1 MQSGYFRK
9 WRHESVLPD
18 GYQPLT
24 IGRGISCA
32 ARRVPDRTA
41 LIAGDMHLTYRMLVR
56 RMAQV
61 ANMARAK
68 YGLLHGDRV
77 ALVAP
82 NMLSYTELV
91 AGLSDA
97 GAIVATLSPRLTA
110 PELRTIIADC
120 DPRLIIVDPS
130 LSISD
135 DSSWTGDI
143 PMLRLG
149 KDYDAMRSQAGD
161 SFEAST
167 VLETDSFALAYT
179 SGTTGEPKGV
189 LLSHRSRA
197 LTFMAMAAEYGCFG
211 IDDHFLAMAPMCHGA
226 GFVFACAALFS
237 GGTTEL
243 FDGGDPL
250 AMLDRLGTRDVTGAF
265 VVPTQLAR
273 LFDLSDAALDARRIH
288 GLRTMISNASALAQP
303 LKERAIEQFGTGIL
317 HETYGS
323 TEGGIVTNIGPA
335 DLVRKPGSV
344 GRPFLGVEVELR
356 RADGS
361 VADTDEPG
369 ELFSRSAASFNGYW
383 NRPSE
388 TAETLVD
395 GWVTVGDIATRDSDG
410 FISIVDRKKDMVVS
424 GGMNIYPRE
433 IETVIAGLPGVRDVA
448 VVGMPNSQWGESLH
462 AFIVPK
468 SGAAIEYD
476 AIIASC
482 RAQLAGFKIPRT
494 VSVVDE
500 LPRNAGGK
508 VMKALLRGRAV

>member
-1 MQSGYFRK
+1 
-9 WRHESVLPD
+9 VLPD

-24 IGRGISCA
+24 IGRGIRCA
-32 ARRVPDRTA
+32 ARRVPDGIA
-41 LIAGDMHLTYRMLVR
+41 LLAGDAQLTYRLLVR

-61 ANMARAK
+61 ANMAGAQ
-68 YGLLHGDRV
+68 YGLRHGDRV

-97 GAIVATLSPRLTA
+97 GAIVATLSPRLTV
-110 PELRTIIADC
+110 PELRAIVVDC

-130 LSISD
+130 LSVSD
-135 DSSWTGDI
+135 DSSWTGDV
-143 PMLRLG
+143 PVLRLG
-149 KDYDAMRSQAGD
+149 TDYEAMLSHASD

-211 IDDHFLAMAPMCHGA
+211 VDDHFLAMAPMCHGA

-250 AMLDRLGTRDVTGAF
+250 ALLDRLGMRDVTGVF

-273 LFDLSDAALDARRIH
+273 LFDLPDSALDVRRVH
-288 GLRTMISNASALAQP
+288 GLRTMISNASALPQP
-303 LKERAIEQFGTGIL
+303 LKERAISHFGGGLL

-323 TEGGIVTNIGPA
+323 TEGGIVTDIAPE
-335 DLVRKPGSV
+335 DLLRKPRSV
-344 GRPFLGVEVELR
+344 GRPFPGVEIELR
-356 RADGS
+356 RSDGS
-361 VADTDEPG
+361 IAGPNEPG

-383 NRPSE
+383 NRPND
-388 TAETLVD
+388 TAEALID
-395 GWVTVGDIATRDSDG
+395 GWVTVGDIAMKDNDG
-410 FISIVDRKKDMVVS
+410 FVSIVDRKKDMVVS
-424 GGMNIYPRE
+424 GGINIYPRE
-433 IETVIAGLPGVRDVA
+433 IETVIAGLPGVREVA
-448 VVGMPNSQWGESLH
+448 VVGMPSGEWGESLH
-462 AFIVPK
+462 AFIVPQL
-468 SGAAIEYD
+468 GASIEHD

-482 RAQLAGFKIPRT
+482 RAQLAGFKVPRT
-494 VSVVDE
+494 ISVIDQ

-508 VMKALLRGRAV
+508 VMKALLRGRSM